1 MKNKDRVQ
9 EPGQVDCSFL
19 MEDLWIMETDV
30 EVVTEET
37 IQVAE
42 IRLVHVGPRWCER
55 QPASV
60 CQVPLMW
67 YLDQALDPVR

>member
-1 MKNKDRVQ
+1 MRA
-9 EPGQVDCSFL
+9 E
-19 MEDLWIMETDV
+19 V

-37 IQVAE
+37 IRVAE
-42 IRLVHVGPRWCER
+42 IRLIHVGPRWCER
-55 QPASV
+55 QPELV